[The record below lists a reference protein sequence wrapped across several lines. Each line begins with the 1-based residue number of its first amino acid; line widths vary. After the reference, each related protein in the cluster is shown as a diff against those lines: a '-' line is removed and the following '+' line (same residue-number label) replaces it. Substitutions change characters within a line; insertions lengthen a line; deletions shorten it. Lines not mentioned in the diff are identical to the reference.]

1 MAEVALPQGQRLWV
15 RTSGHAVRDEAGR
28 IVRVEGAFQDIS
40 AQHQAEMQ
48 AQRNAQHHAELLQVQ
63 QQISS
68 LDMALPDALRLVAHT
83 VQKQTAARGAMI
95 ELLEAEQLVAK
106 ASVGDMVRPEGQ
118 PAVGARQHLVA
129 CAAPGPHGVVQR
141 HPGRRLGH
149 GLHAPPL
156 WRAFGDGGT
165 AARRQQHRG
174 ITEGHLRPTR
184 GFFAQ

>member
-1 MAEVALPQGQRLWV
+1 MPLPQGQRLWV

-83 VQKQTAARGAMI
+83 VQQQTGARGAMI

-106 ASVGDMVRPEGQ
+106 ASVGQGNR
-118 PAVGARQHLVA
+118 
-129 CAAPGPHGVVQR
+129 
-141 HPGRRLGH
+141 
-149 GLHAPPL
+149 
-156 WRAFGDGGT
+156 
-165 AARRQQHRG
+165 
-174 ITEGHLRPTR
+174 I
-184 GFFAQ
+184 